1 MQNLKATTSEVVHLK
16 TLWAVHYKPLQEVHS
31 IRYSQIH
38 SISTSNHN
46 LLCQALG
53 STVVVIHSISTSNHN
68 LSCFNAL
75 FCGSYMAFELYKILD
90 ANTKEVVFD
99 EFSARY

>member
-1 MQNLKATTSEVVHLK
+1 MLQCQKVV
-16 TLWAVHYKPLQEVHS
+16 V
-31 IRYSQIH
+31 IH

-46 LLCQALG
+46 IVFFEFEI
-53 STVVVIHSISTSNHN
+53 SEVVIHSISTSNHN

-75 FCGSYMAFELYKILD
+75 FCGGYMAFELYKILA
-90 ANTKEVVFD
+90 ANTKEVAFD